1 MHALFLSLSLDRT
14 EKKRHRDK
22 EEEFQSVFV
31 TTNEGGGVFFE
42 GRFFE
47 RKRLSEKEKKNESDE
62 SRARDRKILSRRAR
76 VVVYSFLARE
86 SREEEEEEEE
96 EEDSHRLSSL
106 TFTRSLL
113 KTYTHTH
120 ISSSSWESKDCRNS

>member
-31 TTNEGGGVFFE
+31 NTNEGGGVFFE
-42 GRFFE
+42 VRFFE

-62 SRARDRKILSRRAR
+62 SRAATEKYSRDELASSFTPSSRESHEKKKKKKKKRTIIVFPRSPLRAR
-76 VVVYSFLARE
+76 Y
-86 SREEEEEEEE
+86 
-96 EEDSHRLSSL
+96 
-106 TFTRSLL
+106 
-113 KTYTHTH
+113 
-120 ISSSSWESKDCRNS
+120 

>member
-31 TTNEGGGVFFE
+31 NTNEGGGVFFE
-42 GRFFE
+42 VRFFE
-47 RKRLSEKEKKNESDE
+47 RKRLSEKEKKT
-62 SRARDRKILSRRAR
+62 RATRAERRQKNTLETSSRRLL
-76 VVVYSFLARE
+76 LARE